1 VGTIFSNRGELE
13 MSEITVKTA
22 EVNVQSV
29 PAKNAGKR
37 MVKFKRYL
45 PLFIMLVPGLIYLLI
60 NNYLPMFGLVIAFK
74 DINYA
79 KGIFGSDWIGFKNF
93 EYLFKTRDAFVITR
107 NTILYNGGFII
118 LNTVVAI
125 GVAIMINEIKNKL
138 MKSFY
143 QSVILLP
150 FLISMVIVSYL
161 GFAFL
166 SIDVGYLNKT
176 VLPMLGLEEIQWYF
190 EAKYWPYILTFIHM
204 WKGVGFLCVIYLAA
218 IIGIDKEYYEASTLD
233 GASKMQQIRF
243 ITIPSIMPVIIMMTL
258 LAIGRI
264 FYSDFG
270 LFYQVPMNSGAIYD
284 TTNVIDTYV
293 YRGLM
298 QLGDI
303 GMSAAAGLYQSIV
316 GFVLVLLSNYL
327 VRRKNKENALF

>member
-1 VGTIFSNRGELE
+1 V
-13 MSEITVKTA
+13 SEVTVRNVEA
-22 EVNVQSV
+22 GVQSI
-29 PAKNAGKR
+29 PAKKVNTR
-37 MVKFKRYL
+37 LIKFKRAL
-45 PLFIMLVPGLIYLLI
+45 PLLIMMLPGIIYLLI
-60 NNYLPMFGLVIAFK
+60 NNYLPMFGLIIAFK

-79 KGIFGSDWIGFKNF
+79 KGILASDWIGFKNF
-93 EYLFKTRDAFVITR
+93 EYLFSTRDAFIITR
-107 NTILYNGGFII
+107 NTVLYNGGFII
-118 LNTVVAI
+118 INTLLAI
-125 GVAIMINEIKNKL
+125 GVAIMLNEIKNKL
-138 MKSFY
+138 AKSFY

-166 SIDVGYLNKT
+166 SEDVGYLNNT
-176 VLPMLGLEEIQWYF
+176 ILPMLGIDDVSWYS
-190 EAKYWPYILTFIHM
+190 EAKYWPYILTFFNV

-218 IIGIDKEYYEASTLD
+218 IIGIDQEYYEAATLD
-233 GASKMQQIRF
+233 GANKWQQIIH
-243 ITIPSIMPVIIMMTL
+243 ITIPTIMPVIIMMTL

-303 GMSAAAGLYQSIV
+303 GMSAAAGLYQSVV
-316 GFVLVLLSNYL
+316 GFVLVLVSNYL
-327 VRRKNKENALF
+327 VRRKSKDNALF